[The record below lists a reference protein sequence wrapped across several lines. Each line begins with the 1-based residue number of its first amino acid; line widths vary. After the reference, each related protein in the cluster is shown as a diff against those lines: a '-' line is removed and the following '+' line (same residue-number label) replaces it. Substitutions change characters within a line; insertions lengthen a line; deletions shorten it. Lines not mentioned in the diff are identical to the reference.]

1 MQLGKKQYLAI
12 QYILEGKQITDI
24 AKALGVAR
32 QTIYNWLDDE
42 EFKTEVDTLRR
53 EIQTSAKNYVE
64 NNIKLYIDEIEGLA
78 LNKETSSKVKADLLK
93 YLVDRVLG
101 KTTTKVEV
109 NDNNTNN
116 TDNVNLD
123 ELVKEFEKQGE

>member
-64 NNIKLYIDEIEGLA
+64 NNIRLYIDEIEGLA

-116 TDNVNLD
+116 TDNVSLD
-123 ELVKEFEKQGE
+123 ELVKEFKKQGE